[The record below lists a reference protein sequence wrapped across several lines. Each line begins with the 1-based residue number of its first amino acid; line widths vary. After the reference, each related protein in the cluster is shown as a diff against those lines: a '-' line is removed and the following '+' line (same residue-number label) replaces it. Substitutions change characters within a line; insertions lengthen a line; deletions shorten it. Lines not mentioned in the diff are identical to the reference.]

1 MTTLLSFFRS
11 GLYYNEFR
19 IFLKGPQGIRFV
31 LSYFG
36 EKETFMRELLGRA
49 WVVLFMGAAACGGES
64 GGTPPLDER
73 LGPGEVR
80 AGVITKESELMGGI
94 EAHGWIGD
102 YKIYNSKVAF
112 VVQNAFEPRG
122 WGPYGG
128 SLLDADVVREEGE
141 EGHEEF
147 QELFLTVDLLSMQP
161 NAAEVVADG
170 SDGQAAVVRFTG
182 KQRGIPILD
191 TAISG
196 SLEPK
201 RLEIVNEYILEPDA
215 RYLRIRTSLRSR
227 GPSDIPVTV
236 GDLVLNGD
244 RAADFVR
251 YAGVFTGELAGG
263 QHPFLGGFSEN
274 SCNLYTGTGGDI
286 RVLISIDGVTPLQ
299 AGEGDA
305 GRDQPLVVER
315 RLIIGDGGMDACLR
329 TLNEMR
335 GETGLGLLGGTVS
348 QNAGGPEAG
357 ATVLARDLSLA
368 GENNYVNQAYTG
380 ESGAFEMQ
388 LPAGDYQLEVR
399 AAGRDHYLSET
410 ISVAAGQ
417 TARHDASVPA
427 PAHLAYDCR
436 DGSGA
441 SLPCKIVIQSGHD
454 AAMSAGVHVDS
465 LHFGASGQGEFIVP
479 AGDWTVT
486 LSRGW
491 EYTIHRQNI
500 TVAAG
505 ETAEVAGT
513 LVRQVDTTGFVTVDV
528 HSHSTRSVDS
538 GWVIEDKIASNI
550 CETVEVLAA
559 TDHDCQADLS
569 PFVGKLG
576 QEQSFDAGA
585 YIQVVTGSEISP
597 LFAHS
602 TAFPLPTHSTGW
614 IYWQIPWTLYEDDL
628 FVRQMKYPEIWPRAR
643 ELGAQVI
650 NAAHPMDSSSAYF
663 RYLGFDPPDSLPR
676 LDSLPP
682 EELSLDFDTFE
693 MRNGC
698 STNDMLNETLPVWI
712 SMNNQGVFK
721 TAAGGSDVHERDSAA
736 GRSRTLV
743 ASSTDD
749 PREIDLDEIWT
760 NLKQGRA
767 MLDGGIFITIGIQ
780 GGTVGDLVT
789 AAPPFDVHLRVQAAD
804 WVPAEQ
810 VILMANG
817 QTVATLPLEAPG
829 QVDPANPAV
838 RFDGNVPVTPAADT
852 WYAALATGPEA
863 QGLEPV
869 YRGCRAVGLTN
880 ALLVDVDGNGRFDP
894 PEL

>member
-1 MTTLLSFFRS
+1 
-11 GLYYNEFR
+11 
-19 IFLKGPQGIRFV
+19 
-31 LSYFG
+31 
-36 EKETFMRELLGRA
+36 MREIVGWVWIVLILGT
-49 WVVLFMGAAACGGES
+49 AACNGES
-64 GGTPPLDER
+64 GSTLPLDER
-73 LGPGEVR
+73 LGPGDVR
-80 AGVITKESELMGGI
+80 AGEITKESELLEGI

-102 YKIYNSKVAF
+102 FKIYNSKVAF

-128 SLLDADVVREEGE
+128 SLLDADVVRDEGA

-147 QELFLTVDLLSMQP
+147 QELFLTVDLLSMKP
-161 NAAEVVADG
+161 TAAEVLANG

-182 KQRGIPILD
+182 KHQGIPLVD
-191 TAISG
+191 TATSG
-196 SLEPK
+196 SLERK
-201 RLEIVNEYILEPDA
+201 RLEIINEYILEPDA
-215 RYLRIRTSLRSR
+215 SYLRIRTSLRSR

-251 YAGVFTGELAGG
+251 HAGAFTGDLAGG
-263 QHPFLGGFSEN
+263 QHPYLGGFSKN
-274 SCNLYTGTGGDI
+274 SCSLYTGSEGDI
-286 RVLISIDGVTPLQ
+286 RVLISIDDVTPLQ

-305 GRDQPLVVER
+305 GRDEPLVVER
-315 RLIIGDGGMDACLR
+315 WLIIGEGGMDACLR
-329 TLNEMR
+329 TLSELR
-335 GETGLGLLGGTVS
+335 GEIGLGLLSGTVS
-348 QNAGGPEAG
+348 RTAGGPEAG
-357 ATVLARDLSLA
+357 AIVLARDLSLA
-368 GENNYVNQAYTG
+368 GEDNYVNQAFTQEDGTY
-380 ESGAFEMQ
+380 EMQ

-399 AAGRDHYLSET
+399 ATGRDNYLSET
-410 ISVAAGQ
+410 IGVTAGQ
-417 TARHDASVPA
+417 TAQHDASIPA
-427 PAHLAYDCR
+427 PARLAYDCR
-436 DGSGA
+436 DETGSP
-441 SLPCKIVIQSGHD
+441 LPCKIIIQSGHD

-491 EYTIHRQNI
+491 EYTIHRQNV

-505 ETAEVAGT
+505 ETAEATGT
-513 LVRQVDTTGFVTVDV
+513 LQRQVDTAGFIAVDI
-528 HSHSTRSVDS
+528 HSHCTRSIDS

-550 CETVEVLAA
+550 CETV
-559 TDHDCQADLS
+559 
-569 PFVGKLG
+569 VGKLS
-576 QEQSFDAGA
+576 QDQSFDASA
-585 YIQVVTGSEISP
+585 YIQVVIGNEISP

-602 TAFPLPTHSTGW
+602 TAFPLPAHPTGW
-614 IYWQIPWTLYEDDL
+614 NYWQIPWTLYDGDQ
-628 FVRQMKYPEIWPRAR
+628 FIRQLEYPEIWPQAR

-650 NAAHPMDSSSAYF
+650 NAAHPMDSSAAYF
-663 RYLGFDPPDSLPR
+663 RYLGFDPPNPLPR
-676 LDSLPP
+676 WDSLPP
-682 EELSLDFDTFE
+682 EKLSLDFDTFE

-698 STNDMLNETLPVWI
+698 ATDDMLNETLPVWI
-712 SMNNQGVFK
+712 SMNNQGIFK

-749 PREIDLDEIWT
+749 PRDIDLDEIWT
-760 NLKQGRA
+760 NLKQRRA
-767 MLDGGIFITIGIQ
+767 MMDGGIFVTIEIEN
-780 GGTVGDLVT
+780 GTAGDLVT

-810 VILMANG
+810 VILIANG

-829 QVDPANPAV
+829 QVDPTHPAV
-838 RFDGNVPVTPAADT
+838 RFDDVVSVSPAADT
-852 WYAALATGPEA
+852 WYAALATGPLA

-880 ALLVDVDGNGRFDP
+880 AVQVDVDGNGQFDP